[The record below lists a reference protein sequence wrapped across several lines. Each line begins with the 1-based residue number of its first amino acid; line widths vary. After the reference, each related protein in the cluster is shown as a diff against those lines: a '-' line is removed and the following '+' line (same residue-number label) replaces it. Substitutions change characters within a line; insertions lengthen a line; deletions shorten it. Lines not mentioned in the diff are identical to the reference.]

1 MHKSNCRHPIPPVDL
16 CTGQGACH
24 YRDEKRSLVGNAKSH
39 WVFFNVPGV
48 RDGGSIA
55 FCGDFASRK
64 FQDYALIVV
73 NQEEVMGELEPW
85 LESKTLGVAS
95 ACFSTSHNVVEGD
108 NVVGFRVV
116 SGDLSLA
123 LTHLVWT

>member
-1 MHKSNCRHPIPPVDL
+1 MLV
-16 CTGQGACH
+16 AA
-24 YRDEKRSLVGNAKSH
+24 EKRLGGLLGPAAAMRSPAWGPHLHRWGAAFPDAPLLPEGRAV
-39 WVFFNVPGV
+39 VPSARV
-48 RDGGSIA
+48 A

-95 ACFSTSHNVVEGD
+95 ACFSTSHNVVEGV